1 MTGTIELRA
10 VAAGLIAYGVSVVL
24 ATLLVFG
31 TYKLATILARVD
43 DEKHLASG
51 HRSIAIVLGAVLLSQ
66 ALLLRHA
73 VFPIMAVVRELF
85 LAPGSFRSL
94 FVVLG
99 QSVLFAL
106 AIAAMSCGS
115 VALSAWLFTKLTGA
129 LDERAEIRRDN
140 VAVAILFGFALLAV
154 SLVLSEGVEDVAR
167 ALVPIG
173 PRGFVRVE

>member
-1 MTGTIELRA
+1 LTGVIELRA

-31 TYKLATILARVD
+31 TYKLSTLLARIE
-43 DEKHLASG
+43 DEKLLAAG
-51 HRSIAIVLGAVLLSQ
+51 HRSMAIVLGAVLVSQ

-73 VFPIMAVVRELF
+73 VYPIMAVVRELF

-94 FVVLG
+94 ALVLG
-99 QSVLFAL
+99 RSVLFTL

-115 VALSAWLFTKLTGA
+115 VALSAWLFSRLTGG
-129 LDERAEIRRDN
+129 LDEQGEIRRDN
-140 VAVAILFGFALLAV
+140 VAVAILFGFALVAI